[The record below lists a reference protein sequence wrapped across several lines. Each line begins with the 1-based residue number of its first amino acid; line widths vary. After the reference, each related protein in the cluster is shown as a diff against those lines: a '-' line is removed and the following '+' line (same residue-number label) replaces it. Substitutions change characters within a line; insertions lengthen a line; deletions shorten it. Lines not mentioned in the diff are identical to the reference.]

1 MHWDLC
7 HPACARADGHVT
19 APEKHWSCISTS
31 KAVVPLRQ
39 APDSSWHCRHHGHPM
54 SLTPVPSSTVD
65 IKSWGWIMDLVHAAG
80 V

>member
-7 HPACARADGHVT
+7 HPACARADAHVK
-19 APEKHWSCISTS
+19 APREHWSCMSMS

-39 APDSSWHCRHHGHPM
+39 ALDSSWHCRHCGHPV
-54 SLTPVPSSTVD
+54 SLALVPRSTMG
-65 IKSWGWIMDLVHAAG
+65 IRSWAWMMDLVHAAG